1 VFQSSKFQASDE
13 IFHDEFEMT
22 AQELNHASL
31 SDVIAKPLAAL
42 LMAGSEEI
50 VEMRG
55 ERDAHNGTK

>member
-42 LMAGSEEI
+42 LMAGSE
-50 VEMRG
+50 
-55 ERDAHNGTK
+55 KK